1 MQTLDYSYQKVIII
15 RNLCQ
20 MSKIELGFFFERDRA
35 DMGKQDLKQNNKYHI
50 LFKTVTP
57 YIEIMPLTRGSFI

>member
-35 DMGKQDLKQNNKYHI
+35 DMGKQDLKKKKQISH
-50 LFKTVTP
+50 
-57 YIEIMPLTRGSFI
+57 FIQDSNSLYRDYTTY